1 MPKTNGD
8 IELVTVIGRQF
19 SRNMMSKGRRTTAQV
34 HGIIHDPPAH
44 APNQL
49 RLGMGRRLK
58 MDAANRSLRPRIA
71 VIVLHKTGVGARSE
85 EHTSELQ
92 SLMHTAYAVFVLKKK
107 KSTSHNQ

>member
-1 MPKTNGD
+1 
-8 IELVTVIGRQF
+8 
-19 SRNMMSKGRRTTAQV
+19 MMSKGRRTTAQV

-71 VIVLHKTGVGARSE
+71 VIVLHKTGVGAQFHPARFDIGFRKPASFRSE

-92 SLMHTAYAVFVLKKK
+92 SLMRISYAVFFLKK
-107 KSTSHNQ
+107 

>member
-34 HGIIHDPPAH
+34 HGIIQDPPAH
-44 APNQL
+44 APNRL

-71 VIVLHKTGVGARSE
+71 VIVLHKTGVGAQFHPARFRSE
-85 EHTSELQ
+85 EHTYELQ
-92 SLMHTAYAVFVLKKK
+92 SLMRI
-107 KSTSHNQ
+107 S